1 MRESCLAVLRRL
13 NISQAPMRT
22 GPVEPMCCASRQG
35 GLLLNGC
42 RVCGDHEPSAIRVNC
57 AINEDECGTDI
68 FRPPWRVLPWRSING
83 GPSFHRGLPSSCIHL
98 ITITLS
104 RG

>member
-1 MRESCLAVLRRL
+1 MTSYARIVLGSIKET

-42 RVCGDHEPSAIRVNC
+42 RACGGHEPSAIRVNC
-57 AINEDECGTDI
+57 VINEDECGTGI
-68 FRPPWRVLPWRSING
+68 FRLTPPRRVLPLRSING
-83 GPSFHRGLPSSCIHL
+83 GPSFHRGLPS
-98 ITITLS
+98 
-104 RG
+104 